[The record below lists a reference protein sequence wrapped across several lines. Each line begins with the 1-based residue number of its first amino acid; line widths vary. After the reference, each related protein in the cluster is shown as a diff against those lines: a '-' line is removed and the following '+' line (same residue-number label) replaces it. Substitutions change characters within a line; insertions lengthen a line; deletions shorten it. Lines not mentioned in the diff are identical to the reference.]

1 MADPVLELYEV
12 PIISVTLT
20 LTDYVMWS
28 DKVGAATTGWV
39 TGQELVDFVQDNLS
53 AAVIGESN
61 SGINVGAGGD
71 ADVFS
76 QKNGVNLEFR
86 RLIGG
91 TNVTITEGAE
101 TITID
106 AASGGAGEVN
116 TASNQGGGEELALA
130 KSGVDLPFKT
140 LVAGANIAFTVGA
153 ETIEIE
159 AVGGVAGETNTA
171 SNVGLGEGLFKQKT
185 GADLEFRS
193 IIAGTNISF
202 STTTDGITVN
212 AAAATGGMN
221 ISTGSNDISITTED
235 VLIWSADPD
244 PVTITL
250 PDPALTNRRID
261 IKRTDATA
269 NSFLIDAFGSEKIE
283 SADAPF
289 SLTNEGESLTLV
301 SDGTD
306 WWAL

>member
-212 AAAATGGMN
+212 AAATGGMN

>member
-159 AVGGVAGETNTA
+159 AVGGVA
-171 SNVGLGEGLFKQKT
+171 
-185 GADLEFRS
+185 
-193 IIAGTNISF
+193 
-202 STTTDGITVN
+202 
-212 AAAATGGMN
+212 ATGGMN

>member
-212 AAAATGGMN
+212 AAAATGGMD

>member
-212 AAAATGGMN
+212 AATGGMN